1 MEKEINNVDVI
12 KNLEDIRTRIEEA
25 KKRAGRTDEVLLLAV
40 TKTVDFDRIDKSIE
54 DGITDIG
61 ENKVQE
67 ILKRMDYYEDKVNY
81 HFIGSL
87 QRNKVK
93 DIIGKV
99 KLIHSVDSLRLAKE
113 IDKRAKNEEIIQDC
127 LLQVNVSKEESK
139 SGVYI
144 EDLDDFVYNILQ
156 LDNIR
161 IKGFM
166 TMAPFDATDEE
177 LHKIFR
183 TLKENFDE
191 INKKYE
197 ALNMEYL
204 SMGMTGD
211 FEIAIE
217 EGANIIRVGSGI
229 YGKRNY

>member
-12 KNLEDIRTRIEEA
+12 ENLEDIRRRIEEA

-54 DGITDIG
+54 DGVTDIG

-183 TLKENFDE
+183 TLKENFDK

-197 ALNMEYL
+197 VLDMEYL

-217 EGANIIRVGSGI
+217 EGANIVRVGSGI

>member
-12 KNLEDIRTRIEEA
+12 ENLEDIRRRIEEA

-54 DGITDIG
+54 DGVTDIG

-67 ILKRMDYYEDKVNY
+67 ILKRMDHYDDRVNY

-183 TLKENFDE
+183 TLKENFDK

-197 ALNMEYL
+197 VLDMEYL

-217 EGANIIRVGSGI
+217 EGANIVRVGSGI

>member
-12 KNLEDIRTRIEEA
+12 ENLEDIRRRIEEA

-54 DGITDIG
+54 DGVTDIG

-67 ILKRMDYYEDKVNY
+67 ILKRMDYYEDKINY

-113 IDKRAKNEEIIQDC
+113 IDKRAKNEDIIQDC

-183 TLKENFDE
+183 TLKENFDK

-197 ALNMEYL
+197 VLDMEYL

-217 EGANIIRVGSGI
+217 EGANIVRVGSGI

>member
-12 KNLEDIRTRIEEA
+12 ENLEDIRRRIEEA

-54 DGITDIG
+54 DGVTDIG

-67 ILKRMDYYEDKVNY
+67 ILKRMDYYEDKINY

-183 TLKENFDE
+183 TLKENFDK

-197 ALNMEYL
+197 VLDMEYL

-217 EGANIIRVGSGI
+217 EGANIVRVGSGI